1 MTSPEKAHSIQSQ
14 QENGGTAGE
23 ARCPVDHHAL
33 SRQKTSHGNVVR
45 ATETPLERDEQ
56 GVWHIYGFDE
66 ARTILR
72 SSVTKQAGF
81 NAEQIASVP
90 GTTNQPILYLEGKEH
105 NQQRKQTARFFTP
118 KTVSSDY
125 RDFMEKL
132 ADQLVNQL
140 KRKKRVD
147 LSDLSLKLAVQVA
160 ARVVGTTN
168 STLPGMGQRL
178 NSFFE
183 GGEVSESE
191 ERNPLRKLFSRL
203 YQSLQQSNVMLFF
216 LLDVKPSIRVRRRK
230 AQEDVISH
238 LLSLNYND
246 AEILTE
252 CVTYAAAGMVTTRE
266 FISVATWHFLEHP
279 ELRARYLAASEEE
292 RIEMLHE
299 TLRLEPIV
307 RNLQRRATDNI
318 ELESQ
323 GKQVVIHNGDLIDID
338 IHAANMDE
346 SVVGEEP
353 FALCPMRPLHGD
365 RVPSM
370 IMSFGDGH
378 HRCPGA
384 YIAIQETDIFLQRL
398 LAFDTLHIE
407 RTPTIK
413 WNDLT
418 TGYEIRD
425 FIIAL

>member
-1 MTSPEKAHSIQSQ
+1 MTSPEKAYSIQSH
-14 QENGGTAGE
+14 QENVVKADDG
-23 ARCPVDHHAL
+23 RCPMDHHAL
-33 SRQKTSHGNVVR
+33 SRQKTSHGAVVR
-45 ATETPLERDEQ
+45 ASETPFERDEQ

-66 ARTILR
+66 ARTVLR

-81 NAEQIASVP
+81 NAEMIASVP
-90 GTTNQPILYLEGKEH
+90 GTTNRPILYLEGKEH

-132 ADQLVNQL
+132 ADRLIRRL

-168 STLPGMGQRL
+168 SIFPGMGLRL

-183 GGEVSESE
+183 GGEVSGEK
-191 ERNPLRKLFSRL
+191 NPIGKFFSRM
-203 YQSLQQSNVMLFF
+203 YHSLQQSNVMLFF

-238 LLSLNYND
+238 LLSLNYNE

-266 FISVATWHFLEHP
+266 FISIAAWHFLEHP
-279 ELRARYLAASEEE
+279 ELRALYLAAPEEE
-292 RIEMLHE
+292 RVEMLHE

-307 RNLQRRATDNI
+307 RNLQRRATSDI

-323 GKQVVIHNGDLIDID
+323 GKQVVIHEGDLIDID

-346 SVVGEEP
+346 TIVGEEP
-353 FALCPMRPLHGD
+353 YALCPMRPLNGD

-370 IMSFGDGH
+370 IMSFGDGP

-398 LAFDTLHIE
+398 LSLDTLHIE
-407 RTPTIK
+407 RTPIIK

-418 TGYEIRD
+418 TGYEVRE
-425 FIIAL
+425 FVIAL

>member
-1 MTSPEKAHSIQSQ
+1 MTSPEKAYSIQSHE
-14 QENGGTAGE
+14 ENDVKAGE
-23 ARCPVDHHAL
+23 ARCPVDHSAL
-33 SRQKTSHGNVVR
+33 SHQKTSHGAVVR
-45 ATETPLERDEQ
+45 ASEKPFERDEQ

-66 ARTILR
+66 ARTVLR

-81 NAEQIASVP
+81 NAEMIESVP
-90 GTTNQPILYLEGKEH
+90 GTTNRPILYLEGKEH

-125 RDFMEKL
+125 RAFMEKL
-132 ADQLVNQL
+132 SDQLIRKL
-140 KRKKRVD
+140 KRKKRAD

-160 ARVVGTTN
+160 AQVVGTTN
-168 STLPGMGQRL
+168 SIFPGMGLRL

-183 GGEVSESE
+183 GGEVSEE
-191 ERNPLRKLFSRL
+191 TNPVRKLFSRI
-203 YQSLQQSNVMLFF
+203 YHSLQQSNVMLFF
-216 LLDVKPSIRVRRRK
+216 MLDVKPSIRVRRRK

-238 LLSLNYND
+238 LLSLNYNE

-266 FISVATWHFLEHP
+266 FISVAAWHFLEHP
-279 ELRARYLAASEEE
+279 ELRARYLTAPEEE

-307 RNLQRRATDNI
+307 RNLQRRATDDI
-318 ELESQ
+318 EIENQ
-323 GKQVVIHNGDLIDID
+323 GKHATIQKGDLINID

-346 SVVGEEP
+346 TVVGEEP
-353 FALCPMRPLHGD
+353 YALCPMRPLHGD

-370 IMSFGDGH
+370 VMSFGDGP

-398 LAFDTLHIE
+398 LALDTLHIE

-425 FIIAL
+425 FQKNG

>member
-1 MTSPEKAHSIQSQ
+1 
-14 QENGGTAGE
+14 
-23 ARCPVDHHAL
+23 
-33 SRQKTSHGNVVR
+33 VVR
-45 ATETPLERDEQ
+45 ASETPFERDEQ

-66 ARTILR
+66 ARAVLR
-72 SSVTKQAGF
+72 SSATRQAGF

-90 GTTNQPILYLEGKEH
+90 GTTNQPILYLEGKAH

-132 ADQLVNQL
+132 ADQLVNKL

-147 LSDLSLKLAVQVA
+147 LSDLSLKLAVKVA

-168 STLPGMGQRL
+168 STLPGMALRL

-183 GGEVSESE
+183 VGEVSEE
-191 ERNPLRKLFSRL
+191 KNPLNRLFLRF
-203 YQSLQQSNVMLFF
+203 YHSLQQSNVMLFF
-216 LLDVKPSIRVRRRK
+216 LLDVKPAIRIRKRK

-266 FISVATWHFLEHP
+266 FISIATWHFLEHP
-279 ELRARYLAASEEE
+279 ELRKRYLEAPEEE
-292 RIEMLHE
+292 RVEMLHE

-307 RNLQRRATDNI
+307 RKLQRRATSDI
-318 ELESQ
+318 ELESK
-323 GKQVVIHNGDLIDID
+323 GKLVVIAEGDLIDID

-346 SVVGEEP
+346 TVVGEEP
-353 FALCPMRPLHGD
+353 QALCPMRPLHGD
-365 RVPSM
+365 RIPSM

-384 YIAIQETDIFLQRL
+384 YIAIQETDIFLHRL
-398 LAFDTLHIE
+398 LALDTLHIQ

-425 FIIAL
+425 FVIAL